1 MKIQGNAGHQIIF
14 HKKWSFIGQKV
25 CGHVPQIFVN
35 TCAMATSAE
44 VALALFSNKWKANR
58 KAATQL
64 LFRLEM
70 WNVVCALLFLFFFS
84 FCSCPTPV
92 AKGPPCHERVKNWT
106 FNLKVHENLKQNFVH
121 VAENRSVMS
130 SIVNFFLWLV
140 ISIAPDSRGIP
151 NMTAQSIWRTDFKSL
166 TFWKPFS
173 ARPWLDNP
181 WIKDPILYYIYV
193 YMYVH
198 TSIPQRTVALAQKS
212 LANKFKNSNGST
224 PGQSRR
230 VANLT
235 CVESSRVELSWGCDH
250 GSYGS
255 RRNLKLE
262 EHNCK
267 QRLGHQTFTCWQ
279 LSVFLIMHIHHQTTT
294 PTKNA
299 VCTCT

>member
-130 SIVNFFLWLV
+130 SIVYFFCCGW
-140 ISIAPDSRGIP
+140 
-151 NMTAQSIWRTDFKSL
+151 
-166 TFWKPFS
+166 
-173 ARPWLDNP
+173 
-181 WIKDPILYYIYV
+181 
-193 YMYVH
+193 
-198 TSIPQRTVALAQKS
+198 S
-212 LANKFKNSNGST
+212 LAS
-224 PGQSRR
+224 
-230 VANLT
+230 
-235 CVESSRVELSWGCDH
+235 
-250 GSYGS
+250 
-255 RRNLKLE
+255 
-262 EHNCK
+262 
-267 QRLGHQTFTCWQ
+267 HQIHAVSQIWQ
-279 LSVFLIMHIHHQTTT
+279 LRVTGELTLSPWHFESPFRRDLG
-294 PTKNA
+294 
-299 VCTCT
+299 